1 MEKKVDVLYAEDD
14 DKMASVVKKLLEDN
28 EFYVRIACDGRR
40 AWDIFQRSIP
50 DLLLLDLEM
59 PRKDGLEIVKLVRR
73 VNKRVPIVFYSSYMN
88 VEKELEA
95 IKLGAD
101 DCIRKGCPM
110 ELLLEKLRSIYRRVI
125 RDEGSPQ
132 IYFLSETTKFNAVVG
147 LLVINGKNLL
157 LKSMDARLLHLLCV
171 KMHEIASNDYL
182 IRGLWGNYSYAEK
195 GNALRKG
202 IIRLRNILEADTSLV
217 VGNSF
222 GEGYFL
228 TSRNLHL
235 KA

>member
-28 EFYVRIACDGRR
+28 EFHVRIACDGRR
-40 AWDIFQRSIP
+40 AWDIFQRGIR
-50 DLLLLDLEM
+50 DWLLLDLEL
-59 PRKDGLEIVKLVRR
+59 PRKEGWEIVKLVRK

-157 LKSMDARLLHLLCV
+157 LKSMDSRLLHLLCV

-202 IIRLRNILEADTSLV
+202 ISRLRDILEVDTALV

-228 TSRNLHL
+228 TL
-235 KA
+235 KGM

>member
-28 EFYVRIACDGRR
+28 EFHVRIACDGRR

-59 PRKDGLEIVKLVRR
+59 PRKDGLEIVKLVRG
-73 VNKRVPIVFYSSYMN
+73 VNERVPIVFYSSYMN

-101 DCIRKGCPM
+101 DCIRKGCPI
-110 ELLLEKLRSIYRRVI
+110 ELLLEKLRSIYRRVV

-132 IYFLSETTKFNAVVG
+132 IYFLSETTKFNAVTG
-147 LLVINGKNLL
+147 LLVMNGKNLV
-157 LKSMDARLLHLLCV
+157 LKSMDSRLLHLLCV

-182 IRGLWGNYSYAEK
+182 IRGLWGMGYTEK

-202 IIRLRNILEADTSLV
+202 ITRLRSILEADASLMI
-217 VGNSF
+217 GNSF

-228 TSRNLHL
+228 TSRDLHL
-235 KA
+235 KV

>member
-14 DKMASVVKKLLEDN
+14 DKMAGVVKKLLEDN
-28 EFYVRIACDGRR
+28 EFHVRIACDGRR

-95 IKLGAD
+95 IRLGAD

-110 ELLLEKLRSIYRRVI
+110 ELLLEKLRSIYRRII

-157 LKSMDARLLHLLCV
+157 LKSMDSRLLHLLLRGV
-171 KMHEIASNDYL
+171 K
-182 IRGLWGNYSYAEK
+182 R
-195 GNALRKG
+195 NA
-202 IIRLRNILEADTSLV
+202 IN
-217 VGNSF
+217 
-222 GEGYFL
+222 
-228 TSRNLHL
+228 
-235 KA
+235 

>member
-28 EFYVRIACDGRR
+28 EFHVRIACDGRR
-40 AWDIFQRSIP
+40 AWDIFQRSIL
-50 DLLLLDLEM
+50 DLLLMDLEM
-59 PRKDGLEIVKLVRR
+59 KRKVGLEIVKLVRK

-132 IYFLSETTKFNAVVG
+132 IYFLSETTKFNVVVG

-157 LKSMDARLLHLLCV
+157 LKSMDSRLLHLLCV

-202 IIRLRNILEADTSLV
+202 ISRLRDILEVDTALV

-228 TSRNLHL
+228 TL
-235 KA
+235 KGM

>member
-14 DKMASVVKKLLEDN
+14 DKMAGVVKKLLEDN
-28 EFYVRIACDGRR
+28 EFHVRIACDGRR
-40 AWDIFQRSIP
+40 VWDIFQRSIP

-157 LKSMDARLLHLLCV
+157 LKSMDSRLLHLLCV
-171 KMHEIASNDYL
+171 KMHEIASNDY
-182 IRGLWGNYSYAEK
+182 
-195 GNALRKG
+195 
-202 IIRLRNILEADTSLV
+202 
-217 VGNSF
+217 
-222 GEGYFL
+222 
-228 TSRNLHL
+228 
-235 KA
+235 

>member
-28 EFYVRIACDGRR
+28 EFHVRIACDGRR

-59 PRKDGLEIVKLVRR
+59 LKLVRK

-157 LKSMDARLLHLLCV
+157 LKSMDSRLLHLLCV

-202 IIRLRNILEADTSLV
+202 ISRLRDILEVDTALV

-228 TSRNLHL
+228 TL
-235 KA
+235 KGM

>member
-28 EFYVRIACDGRR
+28 EFHVRIACDGRR

-59 PRKDGLEIVKLVRR
+59 PRKDGLEIVKLVRK

-101 DCIRKGCPM
+101 DCIRKGCPI

-132 IYFLSETTKFNAVVG
+132 IYFLSETTKFNAVTG
-147 LLVINGKNLL
+147 LLVMNGKNLV
-157 LKSMDARLLHLLCV
+157 LKSMDSRLLHLLCV

-182 IRGLWGNYSYAEK
+182 IRGLWGMGYTEK

-202 IIRLRNILEADTSLV
+202 ITRLRSILEADASLMI
-217 VGNSF
+217 GNSF

-228 TSRNLHL
+228 TSRDLHL
-235 KA
+235 KV

>member
-14 DKMASVVKKLLEDN
+14 DKMAGVVKKLLEDN
-28 EFYVRIACDGRR
+28 EFHVRIACDGRR

-125 RDEGSPQ
+125 KDEGSPQ

-157 LKSMDARLLHLLCV
+157 LKSMDSRLLHLLCV

-182 IRGLWGNYSYAEK
+182 IRGLWGNYSYGEK
-195 GNALRKG
+195 GNALR
-202 IIRLRNILEADTSLV
+202 
-217 VGNSF
+217 
-222 GEGYFL
+222 
-228 TSRNLHL
+228 
-235 KA
+235 

>member
-1 MEKKVDVLYAEDD
+1 MEKKIDVLYAEDD
-14 DKMASVVKKLLEDN
+14 DKMAKMVKNLLEDP
-28 EFYVRIACDGRR
+28 EFHVRIACDGKRV
-40 AWDIFQRSIP
+40 WDVFQHSPP

-59 PRKDGLEIVKLVRR
+59 PKKDGLKIVKLVRK

-101 DCIRKGCPM
+101 DCIRKGCPI
-110 ELLLEKLRSIYRRVI
+110 ELLLEKLRSIYRRVV

-132 IYFLSETTKFNAVVG
+132 IYFLSETTKFNAVTG
-147 LLVINGKNLL
+147 LLVMNGKNLV
-157 LKSMDARLLHLLCV
+157 LKSMDSRLLHLLCV

-182 IRGLWGNYSYAEK
+182 IRGLWGMGYTEK

-202 IIRLRNILEADTSLV
+202 ITRLRSILEADASLMI
-217 VGNSF
+217 GNSF

-228 TSRNLHL
+228 TSRDLHL
-235 KA
+235 KV

>member
-14 DKMASVVKKLLEDN
+14 DKMAGVVKKLLEDN
-28 EFYVRIACDGRR
+28 EFHVRIACDGRR

-157 LKSMDARLLHLLCV
+157 LKSMDSRLLHLLCV

-195 GNALRKG
+195 GNALKRA
-202 IIRLRNILEADTSLV
+202 LSV
-217 VGNSF
+217 
-222 GEGYFL
+222 
-228 TSRNLHL
+228 
-235 KA
+235 

>member
-1 MEKKVDVLYAEDD
+1 MEKKVDEMNAEDD
-14 DKMASVVKKLLEDN
+14 DNMASVVKKMKEEKQFQVPN
-28 EFYVRIACDGRR
+28 ASDGRR

-59 PRKDGLEIVKLVRR
+59 PRKDGLEIVKLVRK

-157 LKSMDARLLHLLCV
+157 LKSMDSRLLHLLCV

-202 IIRLRNILEADTSLV
+202 ISRLRDILEVDTALV

-228 TSRNLHL
+228 TL
-235 KA
+235 KGM

>member
-28 EFYVRIACDGRR
+28 EFHVRIACDGRR
-40 AWDIFQRSIP
+40 AWDIFQSSIP

-59 PRKDGLEIVKLVRR
+59 PRKDVLEIVKLVRK

-101 DCIRKGCPM
+101 DCIRKGCPI
-110 ELLLEKLRSIYRRVI
+110 ELLLEKLRSIYRRVV

-157 LKSMDARLLHLLCV
+157 LKSMDSRLLHLLCV

-202 IIRLRNILEADTSLV
+202 ISRLRDILEVDTALV

-228 TSRNLHL
+228 TL
-235 KA
+235 KGM

>member
-28 EFYVRIACDGRR
+28 EFHVRIACDGRR

-59 PRKDGLEIVKLVRR
+59 PRKDGLEIVKLVRK

-202 IIRLRNILEADTSLV
+202 ISRLRDILEVDTALV

-228 TSRNLHL
+228 TSRVI
-235 KA
+235 

>member
-1 MEKKVDVLYAEDD
+1 
-14 DKMASVVKKLLEDN
+14 
-28 EFYVRIACDGRR
+28 
-40 AWDIFQRSIP
+40 
-50 DLLLLDLEM
+50 M

-101 DCIRKGCPM
+101 DCIRKGCPR

-157 LKSMDARLLHLLCV
+157 LKSMDSRLLHLLCV

-202 IIRLRNILEADTSLV
+202 ISRLRDILEVDTALV

-228 TSRNLHL
+228 TL
-235 KA
+235 KGM

>member
-28 EFYVRIACDGRR
+28 EFHVRIACDGRR

-59 PRKDGLEIVKLVRR
+59 PRKDGLEIVKLVRK
-73 VNKRVPIVFYSSYMN
+73 VNKPIVFYSSYMN

-157 LKSMDARLLHLLCV
+157 LKSMDSRLLHLLCV

-202 IIRLRNILEADTSLV
+202 ISRLRDILEVDTALV

-228 TSRNLHL
+228 TL
-235 KA
+235 KGM

>member
-1 MEKKVDVLYAEDD
+1 
-14 DKMASVVKKLLEDN
+14 
-28 EFYVRIACDGRR
+28 
-40 AWDIFQRSIP
+40 
-50 DLLLLDLEM
+50 M

-157 LKSMDARLLHLLCV
+157 LKSMDSRLLHLLCV

-202 IIRLRNILEADTSLV
+202 IIRLRDILGADTALMI
-217 VGNSF
+217 GNSF

-228 TSRNLHL
+228 TSRVI
-235 KA
+235 